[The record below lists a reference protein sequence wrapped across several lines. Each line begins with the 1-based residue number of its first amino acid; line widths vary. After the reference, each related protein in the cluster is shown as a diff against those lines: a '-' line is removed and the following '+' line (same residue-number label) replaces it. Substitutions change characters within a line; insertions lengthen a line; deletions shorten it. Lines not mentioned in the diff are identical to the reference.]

1 MIYATSTAMGSKD
14 DTKNAT
20 TDLDSHANMVVVG
33 KQATIIQHSGRT
45 VEVNAFADVCKKV
58 ENVPIVDA
66 AVAYDCPYT
75 MKTYILIMRNAL
87 YIPTMKH
94 NLIPPFIMR
103 EAGLVVNDVPRIHC
117 GEGVL
122 PWEVKMTPRM
132 PQLI

>member
-1 MIYATSTAMGSKD
+1 MIYATSTAMGGKD
-14 DTKNAT
+14 DNMNAT

-87 YIPTMKH
+87 YIPT
-94 NLIPPFIMR
+94 N
-103 EAGLVVNDVPRIHC
+103 EAQSNSPVHHAGGRSG
-117 GEGVL
+117 GE
-122 PWEVKMTPRM
+122 
-132 PQLI
+132 